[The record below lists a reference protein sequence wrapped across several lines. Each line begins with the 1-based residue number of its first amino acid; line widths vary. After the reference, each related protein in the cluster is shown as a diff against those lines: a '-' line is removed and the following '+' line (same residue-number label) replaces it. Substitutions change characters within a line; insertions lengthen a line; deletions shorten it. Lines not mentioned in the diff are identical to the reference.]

1 MTETDVQREWRKLE
15 EAYGGMSD
23 EELCSLAEQAYK
35 LTDLA
40 RQALQAEI
48 TTRGLQA
55 QLAEKPPRPSE
66 SEEDEQEGD
75 LDPAELNLVSTA
87 RVWEAGEA
95 RDTMKVLYDAG
106 IPAYLGPE
114 NVEDAAKFGGSFE
127 AGVDIRVRDI
137 DQERAL
143 IALAQA
149 LPQTGEDAAEG
160 EPFTPRCPKCR
171 SDEVVFAELVPAA
184 GAAESAEANKFRWRC
199 EACGHEWEDDGVQEE
214 QDSL

>member
-1 MTETDVQREWRKLE
+1 MTEIDMQKEWRKLQ

-23 EELCSLAEQAYK
+23 EELCSLAEQAYA

-40 RQALQAEI
+40 QQALQAEI

-55 QLAEKPPRPSE
+55 HLAEKPPRPSE

-95 RDTMKVLYDAG
+95 RETMKVLYDAG

-114 NVEDAAKFGGSFE
+114 NVEDATKFGGSFE

-143 IALAQA
+143 MALAHA
-149 LPQTGEDAAEG
+149 LPQTGEDATEE
-160 EPFTPRCPKCR
+160 EPFTPCCPKCQ
-171 SDEVVFAELVPAA
+171 SDEVVFAELVPAE
-184 GAAESAEANKFRWRC
+184 GATESGHADKFRWRC
-199 EACGHEWEDDGVQEE
+199 DACGHEWDDDGVQQE
-214 QDSL
+214 QAAR